1 MFSRVTVIGAAFGAV
16 IVVTLPGMLVH
27 WLLRVVVNDSRTLKY
42 DIILKHKL
50 HSFIVGR
57 SDSYHLPQLQFARE
71 HTCFSG
77 FGSGFVVL
85 PMMFTAPLDLTAA
98 FGCGMHKQDV
108 CKFAVRT
115 VSQADPMSPRAVPS
129 LPVATSQE
137 RHASHHLPD

>member
-1 MFSRVTVIGAAFGAV
+1 MCGSEGCQDECSRELRTVLGAFGAV

-27 WLLRVVVNDSRTLKY
+27 WLLRVVVNVSRTLKN

-50 HSFIVGR
+50 HSFIAGR

-85 PMMFTAPLDLTAA
+85 PMIFTAPLDLTAA
-98 FGCGMHKQDV
+98 FGCGITNKM
-108 CKFAVRT
+108 F
-115 VSQADPMSPRAVPS
+115 VSLLCAP
-129 LPVATSQE
+129 
-137 RHASHHLPD
+137 